1 MANGKAEWVKMRMD
15 GGQGRLEKASCNHEG
30 FVFTQKAQKGF
41 KQGND
46 MTKVMI
52 WKCTLAA
59 VRREGKR

>member
-1 MANGKAEWVKMRMD
+1 MAKGKAEWVKMRMD
-15 GGQGRLEKASCNHEG
+15 GWQGRLEKASCNHEG
-30 FVFTQKAQKGF
+30 FVLTQTAQEGF

-59 VRREGKR
+59 VKREGKR